1 MSRLA
6 LVPINVPAL
15 SSAPTVPTLRSGDM
29 YFNTTTSLLMI
40 YDGSTW
46 NASNASGT
54 LSEMDGGTFNGIAP
68 YQGGAN
74 PTDTSTQTVNG
85 GTP

>member
-6 LVPINVPAL
+6 LVPINVPAR
-15 SSAPTVPTLRSGDM
+15 SSAPTVPTLRAGDL

-40 YDGSTW
+40 YDGSSW

-54 LSEMDGGTFNGIAP
+54 LDQIDGGAFDSIAP
-68 YQGGAN
+68 YQGGYT
-74 PTDTSTQTVNG
+74 PSITSTQTVSG

>member
-1 MSRLA
+1 
-6 LVPINVPAL
+6 
-15 SSAPTVPTLRSGDM
+15 
-29 YFNTTTSLLMI
+29 MI
-40 YDGSTW
+40 YNGSTW

-74 PTDTSTQTVNG
+74 PTDSSTQTISG